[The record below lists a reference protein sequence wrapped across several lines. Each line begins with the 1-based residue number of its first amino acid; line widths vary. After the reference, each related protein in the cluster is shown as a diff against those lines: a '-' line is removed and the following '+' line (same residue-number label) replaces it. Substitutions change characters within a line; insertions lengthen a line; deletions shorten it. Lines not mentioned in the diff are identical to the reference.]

1 MIKRQTKQTLSTMI
15 LNFKTTYPWDKT
27 VFTNFQNKILLS
39 DMRPG
44 FIRKIHTIRID
55 ATNRWK
61 PGMKIHFSTGARTKK
76 YKCFTVGKCISTQ
89 TIEIEEMIMTDAGH
103 MYIYTEEKRNGIQK
117 VFVDRIFKVT
127 IDGRVLTSAE
137 IDTLARNDG
146 FNSTHD
152 FFRWFNGNFT
162 GKIIHWTDF
171 KY

>member
-1 MIKRQTKQTLSTMI
+1 MI
-15 LNFKTTYPWDKT
+15 LNFKETYPWDNT
-27 VFTNFQNKILLS
+27 VFTNFHLKILNCLS
-39 DMRPG
+39 SWVYQLSGD
-44 FIRKIHTIRID
+44 IKKIHTIRID

-89 TIEIEEMIMTDAGH
+89 TIEIEEMIMTDARKC
-103 MYIYTEEKRNGIQK
+103 YVYTEKITHKNWSEEFKK
-117 VFVDRIFKVT
+117 IFKVT

-152 FFRWFNGNFT
+152 FFRWFNGNFI